1 MAGRDCVRFLETLM
15 FNFLIGNGDAHGKN
29 FSLLYDKEKITFAPL
44 YDLMSSMA
52 LHEFNRKE
60 KMAMK
65 IDGEYLFEHI
75 FMRKFTKLALELGL
89 KEDIFAQI
97 LQNRFNNMLEVSANL
112 RDELQ
117 KDKLTA
123 SLVYDKICEVIEK
136 NYQQLV

>member
-1 MAGRDCVRFLETLM
+1 
-15 FNFLIGNGDAHGKN
+15 
-29 FSLLYDKEKITFAPL
+29 
-44 YDLMSSMA
+44 MA
-52 LHEFNRKE
+52 LREFNRKE